1 MSSGTSSTTSTS
13 DGIVSNVQNF
23 VSENKKLVIGVTAL
37 AVATALAVVVYTTT
51 NTPASDLEHGE
62 EKQSSKKKKS
72 KSSKNKKNS
81 PKTLPLDPNGPIL
94 EEVTKDEAPTSP
106 PNLTDSEIK
115 GLSVQERSKRAAA
128 LKTKGNSAYQQRQF
142 SKAALLYT
150 QAIEMAVTP
159 EAVFY
164 ANRAACYVNFSP
176 PQYERVVADCDEAL
190 RLDRTYIKALNRRA
204 TALEALGRLEEAVRD
219 FVATSFLEGMSNQ
232 ATAEAV
238 DRTLRKLSEDKAVET
253 LAGREPRLPADSLI
267 AAYFSSYR
275 PRPLPVLPEEPTTAD
290 KQLLLAAEALQ
301 AKDYRHAMV
310 LVNESLVPLGP
321 GQGLSSP
328 VLEAEALTLSGSFKY
343 LIQDPIGAKE
353 QFSRAL
359 ELNPQSIH
367 TWLKMANIHLDQ
379 SNLDESMKCFEKALE
394 YNPKDPDIY
403 YHRGQI
409 YFVMNEFVKAA
420 EDYATST
427 ELDKSFVFS
436 HIQLAVAHY
445 KSGGI
450 QKSMVEF
457 RRIMKEFPQH
467 SEPPNYYGEILL
479 DQERYQ
485 DAIEKF
491 EKAIEL
497 EKNKPPPMNVLPL
510 VNKSLALFQ
519 WKKDGTAAEQFCLE
533 ALKMDPLC
541 EAAFATLGQ
550 IYLAQQQFDKALDK
564 FKELTTISANA
575 PQLSLTYYHIYSTE
589 AQVQFLKSYPSHAP
603 RFA

>member
-1 MSSGTSSTTSTS
+1 MSSGPSSTTSAS
-13 DGIVSNVQNF
+13 DGIVSNVQKF
-23 VSENKKLVIGVTAL
+23 VSEHRKLVIGVTAA
-37 AVATALAVVVYTTT
+37 AVATAVAVVLFTST
-51 NTPASDLEHGE
+51 NTPASDLERGE
-62 EKQSSKKKKS
+62 EKHSSKKKKI

-81 PKTLPLDPNGPIL
+81 PDTLPLDPNGPIL
-94 EEVTKDEAPTSP
+94 EEITKDETPASP
-106 PNLTDSEIK
+106 PNLTDNEIK
-115 GLSVQERSKRAAA
+115 GLSVPERAKRAAA

-190 RLDRTYIKALNRRA
+190 KLDRTYIKALNRRA

-232 ATAEAV
+232 TTAESV
-238 DRTLRKLSEDKAVET
+238 DRTLRKLSEEKAVET
-253 LAGREPRLPADSLI
+253 LANREPRLPADSLI

-275 PRPLPVLPEEPTTAD
+275 PRPLPVLPDQPTIAD

-301 AKDYRHAMV
+301 AKDYKHAGV
-310 LVNESLVPLGP
+310 LVNESLVPLEP

-343 LIQDPIGAKE
+343 LMQDPVGAKE
-353 QFSRAL
+353 QFTKAL
-359 ELNPQSIH
+359 ELNPRSIH
-367 TWLKMANIHLDQ
+367 TWLKMANIHLD
-379 SNLDESMKCFEKALE
+379 
-394 YNPKDPDIY
+394 
-403 YHRGQI
+403 QI

-427 ELDKSFVFS
+427 ELDKNFVFS

-445 KSGGI
+445 KSGSI

-457 RRIMKEFPQH
+457 RRIMKEFPRH

-485 DAIEKF
+485 EAIEKF

-519 WKKDGTAAEQFCLE
+519 WKKDGTSAEQFCLE
-533 ALKMDPLC
+533 ALDIDPLC

-564 FKELTTISANA
+564 FKELTTISSNA

-589 AQVQFLKSYPSHAP
+589 AQVHFLKNYPSHAP
-603 RFA
+603 RFT